1 MLYDNI
7 KILCDK
13 NNISIPQLEREL
25 NFGAG
30 TIYKWQIVSPS
41 VDNLQK
47 VADYFKVTIDSL
59 VPKKIVDRKRG
70 LTHGPSNI
78 N

>member
-13 NNISIPQLEREL
+13 NNISTPQLEREL
-25 NFGAG
+25 KFGAG
-30 TIYKWQIVSPS
+30 TIYKWQTVSPS

-47 VADYFKVTIDSL
+47 VADFFKVTIDSL
-59 VPKKIVDRKRG
+59 VPKKEPEKKV
-70 LTHGPSNI
+70 
-78 N
+78 